1 MNNTHLTMGEY
12 SIDALGSAFE
22 KTKKALIQPFDFWKW
37 IKLGIIV
44 ILLGGSGGG
53 GGGHSNGSGQQFD
66 GKDFNGE
73 SIDAQIEEMFD
84 QISQFIQ
91 QYKTYILIGV
101 VAFLGIIL
109 ILSYISNVMEFVF
122 VESLVSNQVKFWAYS
137 GKYLGLGFNLFIIRF
152 ILGLAALLLFIIAML
167 PIILPVLQSPETFN
181 VGLFIGGML
190 WFIAVILMLAVIF
203 GIIDSFINLS
213 IPLAMY
219 NNTGIIASVNKV
231 YNNCKAGW
239 GHIIVY
245 WVIRI
250 ILRVVVAIIVGI
262 PILILFLMIF
272 AILAGIGALMYFVLS
287 TIGAGSFVWL
297 VLTPYALVV
306 FVLFITFIL
315 LASVPAPV
323 FIKYHMLS
331 FLQAW
336 YPDAGLPFFD
346 AEESI
351 SV

>member
-1 MNNTHLTMGEY
+1 MNNTHLIMGEY

-22 KTKKALIQPFDFWKW
+22 KTKKALIQPFDIWKW
-37 IKLGIIV
+37 IKLGIII

-53 GGGHSNGSGQQFD
+53 GGHSSGSGQQFD
-66 GKDFNGE
+66 GKGFNGE
-73 SIDAQIEEMFD
+73 SIEAQIEEKLD
-84 QISQFIQ
+84 NIGEFIR
-91 QYKTYILIGV
+91 QYMTYILIGV
-101 VAFLGIIL
+101 VAIVGITL

-122 VESLVSNQVKFWAYS
+122 VESLVSNKVKFWAYS
-137 GKYLGLGFNLFIIRF
+137 GKYLGLGLNLFIIRI
-152 ILGLAALLLFIIAML
+152 ILGLAALLLFIVAML
-167 PIILPVLQSPETFN
+167 PMILPVLQSPETFN
-181 VGLFIGGML
+181 FGLFIGGIL
-190 WFIAVILMLAVIF
+190 WVVAVLFVLAVIF
-203 GIIDSFINLS
+203 GIIGSFINLS

-219 NNTGIIASVNKV
+219 HNTGIIAAVNKV
-231 YNNCKAGW
+231 YKNCKADW
-239 GHIIVY
+239 GQIIVY

-262 PILILFLMIF
+262 PLLILFLIIF
-272 AILAGIGALMYFVLS
+272 GILAGIGALMYFVLS
-287 TIGAGSFVWL
+287 TIGVGSLIWL

-306 FVLFITFIL
+306 FVVFVTFIL

-336 YPDAGLPFFD
+336 YPDSELPFFD
-346 AEESI
+346 AEENI

>member
-1 MNNTHLTMGEY
+1 MGEY

-37 IKLGIIV
+37 VKLGIII

-53 GGGHSNGSGQQFD
+53 NYSSNSQQFD
-66 GKDFNGE
+66 GKDFKGE
-73 SIDAQIEEMFD
+73 TIEAQIEEIFD
-84 QISQFIQ
+84 QIAQFIQ

-101 VAFLGIIL
+101 VAIVGISL
-109 ILSYISNVMEFVF
+109 IFSYISNVMEFVF

-167 PIILPVLQSPETFN
+167 PIILPVLQSLETFN

-262 PILILFLMIF
+262 PILILFFTIF

-336 YPDAGLPFFD
+336 YPDAKLPFFD
-346 AEESI
+346 IEESI

>member
-1 MNNTHLTMGEY
+1 MGEY
-12 SIDALGSAFE
+12 SIDALGGAFE

-37 IKLGIIV
+37 VKLGIII

-53 GGGHSNGSGQQFD
+53 NYSSNSQQFD
-66 GKDFNGE
+66 GKDFKGE
-73 SIDAQIEEMFD
+73 SIEAQIEEIFD
-84 QISQFIQ
+84 QIAQFIQ

-101 VAFLGIIL
+101 VAIVGISL

-262 PILILFLMIF
+262 PILILFFTIF
-272 AILAGIGALMYFVLS
+272 AILAGIGGLMYFVLS

-336 YPDAGLPFFD
+336 YPDAKLPFFD
-346 AEESI
+346 IE
-351 SV
+351 

>member
-1 MNNTHLTMGEY
+1 MGEY
-12 SIDALGSAFE
+12 SIDALGGAFE

-37 IKLGIIV
+37 VKLGIII

-53 GGGHSNGSGQQFD
+53 NYSSNSQQFD
-66 GKDFNGE
+66 GKDFKGE
-73 SIDAQIEEMFD
+73 SIEAQIEEMFD
-84 QISQFIQ
+84 QIAQFIQ

-101 VAFLGIIL
+101 VAIVGISL

-137 GKYLGLGFNLFIIRF
+137 GKFLGLGFNLFIIRF
-152 ILGLAALLLFIIAML
+152 ILGLAAFLLFIIAML

-262 PILILFLMIF
+262 PILILFFTIF
-272 AILAGIGALMYFVLS
+272 AILAGIGGLMYFVLS

-336 YPDAGLPFFD
+336 YPDAKLPFFD
-346 AEESI
+346 TD
-351 SV
+351 

>member
-1 MNNTHLTMGEY
+1 MNNIPPIMGEY
-12 SIDALGSAFE
+12 SIDALGGAFE

-37 IKLGIIV
+37 VKLGIII

-53 GGGHSNGSGQQFD
+53 NYSSNSQQFD
-66 GKDFNGE
+66 GKDFKGE
-73 SIDAQIEEMFD
+73 SIEAQIEEIFD
-84 QISQFIQ
+84 QIAQFIQ

-101 VAFLGIIL
+101 FAIVGISL
-109 ILSYISNVMEFVF
+109 IFSYISNVMEFVF

-152 ILGLAALLLFIIAML
+152 ILGLAAFLLFIIAML

-181 VGLFIGGML
+181 AGLLIGGML

-262 PILILFLMIF
+262 PILILFFTIF
-272 AILAGIGALMYFVLS
+272 AILAGIGGLMYFVLS

-336 YPDAGLPFFD
+336 YPDAKLPFFD
-346 AEESI
+346 TD
-351 SV
+351 

>member
-1 MNNTHLTMGEY
+1 MNNIPRTMGEY
-12 SIDALGSAFE
+12 SIDAIGGAFE

-37 IKLGIIV
+37 IKLGIII

-53 GGGHSNGSGQQFD
+53 NYSSNSQQFD
-66 GKDFNGE
+66 GKDFKGE
-73 SIDAQIEEMFD
+73 TIEAQIEEMFD
-84 QISQFIQ
+84 QIAQFIQ

-101 VAFLGIIL
+101 AAIVGISL
-109 ILSYISNVMEFVF
+109 IFFYISNIMEFVF

-152 ILGLAALLLFIIAML
+152 ILGLAAFLLFVVAML

-181 VGLFIGGML
+181 VGLLIGGML

-219 NNTGIIASVNKV
+219 HNTGIITAVNKV
-231 YNNCKAGW
+231 FNNFKAGW
-239 GHIIVY
+239 ERIIVY

-262 PILILFLMIF
+262 PLLILFPIIF
-272 AILAGIGALMYFVLS
+272 AILAGIGGLMYLVLL

-346 AEESI
+346 AEESM
-351 SV
+351 SE

>member
-1 MNNTHLTMGEY
+1 MGEY
-12 SIDALGSAFE
+12 SIDALGGAFE

-37 IKLGIIV
+37 VKLGIII

-53 GGGHSNGSGQQFD
+53 NYSSNSQQFD
-66 GKDFNGE
+66 GKDFKGE
-73 SIDAQIEEMFD
+73 SIEAQIEEIFD
-84 QISQFIQ
+84 QIAQFIQ

-101 VAFLGIIL
+101 VAIVGISL
-109 ILSYISNVMEFVF
+109 IFSYISNVMEFVF

-262 PILILFLMIF
+262 PILILFFTIF
-272 AILAGIGALMYFVLS
+272 AILAGIGGLMYFVLS

-336 YPDAGLPFFD
+336 YPDAKLPFFD
-346 AEESI
+346 TD
-351 SV
+351 

>member
-1 MNNTHLTMGEY
+1 MSNIPVTMGEY
-12 SIDALGSAFE
+12 SIDAVRSAFE

-37 IKLGIIV
+37 IKLGIII

-53 GGGHSNGSGQQFD
+53 GGGNSDVNNQQFD
-66 GKDFNGE
+66 EKYFNEE
-73 SIDAQIEEMFD
+73 SIEAQIEEMFD

-91 QYKTYILIGV
+91 QYKTYIIIGV

-109 ILSYISNVMEFVF
+109 ILSYISNIMEFVF

-137 GKYLGLGFNLFIIRF
+137 GKYLGLGFNLLIIRF
-152 ILGLAALLLFIIAML
+152 ILGLASLLLFIIAML
-167 PIILPVLQSPETFN
+167 PIIIPVLQSPETFN
-181 VGLFIGGML
+181 IGLIIGGML
-190 WFIAVILMLAVIF
+190 WLILVIFVLAVIF
-203 GIIDSFINLS
+203 GIIGSFINLS

-219 NNTGIIASVNKV
+219 HNTGIIAAVNKV
-231 YNNCKAGW
+231 YKNCKASW
-239 GHIIVY
+239 EQIIVY

-262 PILILFLMIF
+262 PLLILFMLIF
-272 AILAGIGALMYFVLS
+272 GILAGIGALMYFVLS

-346 AEESI
+346 TEENI

>member
-1 MNNTHLTMGEY
+1 MGEY
-12 SIDALGSAFE
+12 SIDALGGAFE

-37 IKLGIIV
+37 VKLGIII

-53 GGGHSNGSGQQFD
+53 NYSSNSQQFD
-66 GKDFNGE
+66 GKDFKGE
-73 SIDAQIEEMFD
+73 SIEAQIEEIFD
-84 QISQFIQ
+84 QIAQFIQ

-101 VAFLGIIL
+101 VAIVGISL

-262 PILILFLMIF
+262 PILILFFTIF
-272 AILAGIGALMYFVLS
+272 AILAGIGGLMYFVLS

-336 YPDAGLPFFD
+336 YPDAKLPFFD
-346 AEESI
+346 TD
-351 SV
+351 

>member
-1 MNNTHLTMGEY
+1 MNNTHLIMCAY
-12 SIDALGSAFE
+12 SIDALGGAFE

-44 ILLGGSGGG
+44 ILIGGSGGG
-53 GGGHSNGSGQQFD
+53 GGGHSSGSGQQFD

-84 QISQFIQ
+84 QIGKFIR
-91 QYKTYILIGV
+91 QYMAYILIGV
-101 VAFLGIIL
+101 AAIVGIIL

-152 ILGLAALLLFIIAML
+152 ILGLAALLLFIVAML
-167 PIILPVLQSPETFN
+167 PMILPVLQSPEIFN
-181 VGLFIGGML
+181 FGLFIGGIL
-190 WFIAVILMLAVIF
+190 WFIAVIFMLAVIF
-203 GIIDSFINLS
+203 GIIGSFINLS

-219 NNTGIIASVNKV
+219 HNTGIITAVKKV
-231 YNNCKAGW
+231 YNNCKASW
-239 GHIIVY
+239 EQIIVY

-262 PILILFLMIF
+262 PILILFMIIF
-272 AILAGIGALMYFVLS
+272 AILAGIGALMYLILS

-297 VLTPYALVV
+297 VLVPYALVV
-306 FVLFITFIL
+306 FVIFVTFIL

-346 AEESI
+346 AEEST

>member
-1 MNNTHLTMGEY
+1 MGEY

-213 IPLAMY
+213 IPLAIY
-219 NNTGIIASVNKV
+219 HKTGIVAAVNKV
-231 YNNCKAGW
+231 YNNCKANW
-239 GHIIVY
+239 GEIIVY

-262 PILILFLMIF
+262 PVLILFLIIL

-287 TIGAGSFVWL
+287 GLGAFAWL
-297 VLTPYALVV
+297 VLAPYALVV
-306 FVLFITFIL
+306 FVIFITFIL
-315 LASVPAPV
+315 LASVPGPV

-336 YPDAGLPFFD
+336 YPDARLPFFD
-346 AEESI
+346 VEESI